1 MKTPTN
7 YIVTRDNGKDN
18 HAGTKGRNDVEAIAL
33 SEGYK
38 PIRIREFMGKSGPRY
53 RLKQLW
59 VVCTDWLPVFFKVQR
74 GSYLVLQVPLY
85 FSQKYV
91 LVILKLLQRLRR
103 ISVTLLM
110 QDFDALRG
118 LRDIRKEIKPLR
130 LADRIICHSDRMKQ
144 AMIGLDL
151 AADKMIPIGLFDY
164 LVSGQGMV
172 PTRTR
177 TNEIIIAGNLEP
189 EKAGFVYKLG
199 ALNDSQNSDLA
210 FHLYGPNFVSTTPQ
224 KGVHFKGE
232 FSPDAVFYRMTG
244 SYGLVWD
251 GESLDSCTGLMGE
264 YLRINNPNKTS
275 LYLAAGLPV
284 IVWSQSSNAEI
295 VKREQVG
302 IAVDSLAQLP
312 EILAAIG
319 DQEYKILLTNV
330 SRISEKLRSGYYTRE
345 ALKAMMKIRFE

>member
-1 MKTPTN
+1 MRKPTN
-7 YIVTRDNGKDN
+7 YIVIRDNAKNN

-33 SEGYK
+33 EEGYK
-38 PIRIREFMGKSGPRY
+38 PIYIREFMGRSGIRY

-59 VVCTDWLPVFFKVQR
+59 FVGRDWLPVFFRLQR
-74 GSYLVLQVPLY
+74 GSQLVLQVPMY

-91 LVILKLLQRLRR
+91 LVILKLYQRLHH
-103 ISVTLLM
+103 ISVTLVM

-118 LRDIRKEIKPLR
+118 MRDIKKEIKPLR
-130 LADRIICHSDRMKQ
+130 LADKIICHSDRMKQ
-144 AMIGLDL
+144 AMVGLDL

-164 LVSGQGMV
+164 LISGQGAV

-189 EKAGFVYKLG
+189 EKAGYLYKLG
-199 ALNDSQNSDLA
+199 TLNDSLNSPVI
-210 FHLYGPNFVSTTPQ
+210 FHLYGPNFVSAEPQ
-224 KGVHFKGE
+224 SGVRFKGE
-232 FSPDAVFYRMTG
+232 FSPDEVFYRMVG

-302 IAVDSLAQLP
+302 ITVDSLAQLP

-319 DQEYKILLTNV
+319 DQEYKILLNNV
-330 SRISEKLRSGYYTRE
+330 SRISEKLRSGYFTKE
-345 ALKAMMKIRFE
+345 ALCKSRIDTRG